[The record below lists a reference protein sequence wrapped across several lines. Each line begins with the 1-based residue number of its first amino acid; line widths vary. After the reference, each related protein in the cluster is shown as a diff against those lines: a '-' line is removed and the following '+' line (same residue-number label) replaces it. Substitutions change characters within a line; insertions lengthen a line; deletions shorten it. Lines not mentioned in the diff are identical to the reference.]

1 MAWLNQKKKK
11 KYVLLHGFG
20 SSFSA
25 KFNPK
30 SHFNMIFKFNI
41 IVMNINKWMCFLEMV
56 FFDKLLWSRFLQ
68 KPVVFLCLHVLN
80 VNVTIWKSI
89 SFLFCFVLF
98 RHQTNQWYKI
108 LHFSDNSMTHQRKL
122 FSFMIWQPKT
132 LAAWFNSKI

>member
-20 SSFSA
+20 SCFSA
-25 KFNPK
+25 KFNTK

-68 KPVVFLCLHVLN
+68 KHVVFLCLHVLN

-89 SFLFCFVLF
+89 SFFSFSFVLIS
-98 RHQTNQWYKI
+98 NK
-108 LHFSDNSMTHQRKL
+108 SMIQNFAFFGQFHD
-122 FSFMIWQPKT
+122 P
-132 LAAWFNSKI
+132 SKETIFFYDLTT